1 MKPRPG
7 TVGVVQLLQKDH
19 EVHMVGA
26 WALDGPRDGMGQDL
40 TSLKSVAQ
48 LAVCCDVTGQ
58 KRTRRPRGVR
68 SASGALFN

>member
-1 MKPRPG
+1 
-7 TVGVVQLLQKDH
+7 
-19 EVHMVGA
+19 MVGA